1 MALAGCG
8 GKSNGTPSGAGGTG
22 GAGGT
27 DAGAGGGDAAPT
39 VYTID
44 LSAIDGGYVYAG
56 LFTAR
61 QAQISFSN
69 ISLTVTN

>member
-1 MALAGCG
+1 M
-8 GKSNGTPSGAGGTG
+8 
-22 GAGGT
+22 
-27 DAGAGGGDAAPT
+27 
-39 VYTID
+39 ID